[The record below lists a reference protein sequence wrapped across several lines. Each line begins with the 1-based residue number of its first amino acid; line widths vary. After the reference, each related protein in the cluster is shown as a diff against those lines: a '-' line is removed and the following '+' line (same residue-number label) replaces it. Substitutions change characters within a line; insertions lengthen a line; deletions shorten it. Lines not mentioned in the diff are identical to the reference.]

1 MTSKMAGRISA
12 AARCAPRRVRPATPG
27 PVIRAAGAVRL
38 RARVQLPVAA
48 RDRGGYGQPGRPAAG
63 PRPHGHTPA

>member
-27 PVIRAAGAVRL
+27 PVIRAADAVRL
-38 RARVQLPVAA
+38 RPWIQLPVAA
-48 RDRGGYGQPGRPAAG
+48 RDPGGYGQPGRAAAG
-63 PRPHGHTPA
+63 PTPHGHTPA